1 MYQTKLGMSTG
12 GKANRRAERGQISP
26 DRVLWEVSDPP
37 DQAGF
42 GGAATLATFA

>member
-12 GKANRRAERGQISP
+12 GKANSRAERGQIRP
-26 DRVLWEVSDPP
+26 DQALGEVSDPP

-42 GGAATLATFA
+42 GGAATLATCA